1 MRDKISSVPW
11 KRLLWSAATFMT
23 MVLAAGA
30 KWKPK

>member
-11 KRLLWSAATFMT
+11 KRLLWSVATLMT